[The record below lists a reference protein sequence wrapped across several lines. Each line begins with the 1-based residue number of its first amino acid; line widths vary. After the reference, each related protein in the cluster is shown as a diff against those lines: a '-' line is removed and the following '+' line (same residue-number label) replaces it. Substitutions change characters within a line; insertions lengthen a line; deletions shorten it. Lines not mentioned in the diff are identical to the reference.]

1 MSTSHRPQL
10 ESRSGAKAAG
20 YTSTSIEHARS
31 LPGHKTIKYRVTEP
45 DVIRSED
52 EDKIMIADENQK
64 HKNTEDTVK
73 KVVETNEQDTT
84 KSLIKISKEQRAKY
98 SVSKPVPKNKGWRSS
113 TTFSRN
119 RNDKSKGEKD
129 EYVNNITK
137 SSYHQD
143 FIRKI
148 TK

>member
-20 YTSTSIEHARS
+20 YTSTSIEHSRS
-31 LPGHKTIKYRVTEP
+31 LPGHKTIKYRESEP
-45 DVIRSED
+45 DLIRSED
-52 EDKIMIADENQK
+52 GDKITVADENPKQK
-64 HKNTEDTVK
+64 KTEDTDK

-84 KSLIKISKEQRAKY
+84 KSLAKTSKEQMAKY
-98 SVSKPVPKNKGWRSS
+98 SVSKPVPQSKGWRSS

-119 RNDKSKGEKD
+119 KKDTSKGKKD

-143 FIRKI
+143 FMRKI